1 MGSDKCLD
9 LKSMEQNAMF
19 ILVIESHHQ
28 KDLNLTSLN
37 VRLRFEGISLQLN
50 YRDGQHRF
58 NNSDRPSWF
67 SSHKKD
73 LTYYKVRKLV

>member
-28 KDLNLTSLN
+28 KDLNLTSLK
-37 VRLRFEGISLQLN
+37 VRLMLGKDQLAA
-50 YRDGQHRF
+50 
-58 NNSDRPSWF
+58 
-67 SSHKKD
+67 
-73 LTYYKVRKLV
+73 